1 MFNLKL
7 IVMKMKQFLL
17 ISNMADKLK
26 IFMSFLLIFFSLS
39 AFSQNT
45 HYIDPGAASNGD
57 GTMGNPYD
65 GWDKVFPMEVGAI
78 YLQKT
83 GTTWND
89 SLAIEAEGVTIGSY
103 GAANDTA
110 KIIATGK
117 DAISNIAD
125 TAKNVTIKDLWITTE
140 GSGKG
145 IYWSNS
151 AALTV
156 ENVEVDSTDGFGIHI
171 DGVDNFMVRNS
182 HIHHNDRPVMIY
194 NSDNWL
200 MEYCDIHDGV
210 NRGGVQTN
218 NTNGGMFR
226 YNRVHDDPN
235 NKFLLFTEGNDTFAY
250 NIIYNTGK
258 AAAQVTNGNSTFI
271 GNIFNNTS
279 YGLRIKSGTSTIV
292 KNNIFS
298 NLDNRGYWIDGAKP
312 TESDYN
318 MFYNV
323 KGAYL
328 DGSNYTLEEWQ
339 AVDGQTLDLNS
350 INSDPNYLDVDYYNF
365 EPTDSS
371 ASIDAGIALADE
383 LKMGLKVGS
392 SWPYDVEIVNQANN
406 GETWEIGAYVFP
418 DPIFYVDPSL
428 ASNGD
433 GTKASPYNNWAN
445 VDWAAGRTYL
455 QMRGTVSNDTI
466 GIMHDNVTI
475 GSYGPE
481 NEVAKIIV
489 NGKDAISNIADTAK
503 NVTIKDLWITTEGS
517 GKGIYWLNSSG
528 LTIENVEVD
537 STDGYGIHI
546 DGVDNFVVRNS
557 HIHHNDRPVMIY
569 NSDNWLMEYCD
580 IHDGQGRGAVQ
591 TVGTHGGMFR
601 YNRMHDDPNNKFLL
615 FIEGNDTFAY
625 NVIYN
630 SGKAAAQVTGGNN
643 TFIGNTFNNT
653 NFGLR
658 IKSGTN
664 TVVKNNI
671 FSNMNNRAIWND
683 GALPSESDYNM
694 FYNVSAAYLDGT
706 NYSIEEWQAIA
717 GQTLDLNSFAGDPNY
732 VDAANHNYELTD
744 SSAAIDAGAEL
755 GEMFKMA
762 LDTSSVWPAMVR
774 IINQNDQGNSWEIGA
789 YAYPT
794 LDNFGTLTITSEN
807 GTVTPAERTYLI
819 GTVVELTAKG
829 DLGYAFESWSGDV
842 TSTDNP
848 LSVKVDSNMN
858 LTANYITVD
867 IYNVTASAQNASVN
881 FADSTVNTGTE
892 IELSVAPDSAY
903 AFVNWTDANGD
914 TISNEANFTLSVD
927 KDYQL
932 TANTVR
938 QYKLTAVFPKG
949 GSVVPMKG
957 IYNEG
962 TEVEVEAS
970 ASFGYTFTGWSGHAS
985 GMDEVITVTMDS
997 DKVVIA
1003 SFLEAYMLTLNS
1015 DSQKGTVNQESGW
1028 YIQDTSITVTASAKE
1043 GYKFLNWIGGPI
1055 NTTDNPLELTLS
1067 NNMTITA
1074 NYIKVYNL
1082 DITAENGL
1090 VNYSDTVIRAEE
1102 RINLIATPDEGYVFT
1117 GWTGDV
1123 SGDQES
1129 VMVTVYEDINVTA
1142 NFAKINTLTVTAENG
1157 AVNVTDSSAI
1167 EGTQIQL
1174 IATPDDG
1181 YQFDGWTGD
1190 VTGDND
1196 TIMINLDSDMN
1207 VTANFTEAVGISSF
1221 GMTAGVSVS
1230 PNPATHFLN
1239 ILIEGNTMNYKA
1251 EILNMAGLRVMS
1263 ENISSNDALNV
1274 STLKSGVYILRILD
1288 ENQLVHRTSIIIK

>member
-1 MFNLKL
+1 
-7 IVMKMKQFLL
+7 MKTK
-17 ISNMADKLK
+17 N
-26 IFMSFLLIFFSLS
+26 FLLIFNLANKLKYITGLLLVFISVN
-39 AFSQNT
+39 AFSQST
-45 HYIDPGAASNGD
+45 YHIDPGATSNGD
-57 GTMGNPYD
+57 GTMGSPYD
-65 GWDKVFPMEVGAI
+65 GWDKVFPMEAGAV

-83 GTTWND
+83 GTTWMD
-89 SLAIEAEGVTIGSY
+89 SLGIEADGVTIGSY
-103 GAANDTA
+103 GTATEPA

-117 DAISNIAD
+117 DAISNID
-125 TAKNVTIKDLWITTE
+125 GTAQNVTIKDLWITSE

-145 IYWSNS
+145 IYWLNS
-151 AALTV
+151 SGLTV

-171 DGVDNFMVRNS
+171 DGVDNFVVRNS
-182 HIHHNDRPVMIY
+182 HIHHNDRPFMVY

-200 MEYCDIHDGV
+200 VEYCDIHDGV
-210 NRGGVQTN
+210 GRGGFQTN

-226 YNRVHDDPN
+226 FNRVHDDPN
-235 NKFLLFTEGNDTFAY
+235 NKYLLFTEGNDTYAY
-250 NIIYNTGK
+250 NIIYNSGK
-258 AAAQVTNGNSTFI
+258 AAAQVTNGNSSFI
-271 GNIFNNTS
+271 GNIFDNTS

-298 NLDNRGYWIDGAKP
+298 NLANRGYWIDGAKP

-318 MFYNV
+318 IFYNV
-323 KGAYL
+323 RGAYL

-350 INSDPNYLDVDYYNF
+350 INGDPNYMDVDNYNF

-392 SWPYDVEIVNQANN
+392 SWPNDVETVNQIYN
-406 GETWEIGAYVFP
+406 GETWDIGAYVFP
-418 DPIFYVDPSL
+418 NPIYYVDPSL
-428 ASNGD
+428 AINGD
-433 GTKASPYNNWAN
+433 GTKANPYNSWAN
-445 VDWAAGRTYL
+445 VDWAAGGTYL
-455 QMRGTVSNDTI
+455 QKRGTVSNDTI

-481 NEVAKIIV
+481 YEVAKIIV

-503 NVTIKDLWITTEGS
+503 NVTIRDLWITTEGS
-517 GKGIYWLNSSG
+517 GRGIYWLNSSG
-528 LTIENVEVD
+528 LTVENVEID
-537 STDGYGIHI
+537 STDGFGIHI
-546 DGVDNFVVRNS
+546 DGVDHFVVRNS
-557 HIHHNDRPVMIY
+557 HIHHNNRPVMVY
-569 NSDNWLMEYCD
+569 NSDNWLVEYCD
-580 IHDGQGRGAVQ
+580 IHDGVNRGAFQ
-591 TVGTHGGMFR
+591 TNNTNGGIFR
-601 YNRMHDDPNNKFLL
+601 YNRVHDDPNNKYLL
-615 FIEGNDTFAY
+615 FTEGNDTYAY
-625 NVIYN
+625 NIIFN
-630 SGKAAAQVTGGNN
+630 SGKAAAQVTNGNS

-706 NYSIEEWQAIA
+706 NYSIEEWKAID
-717 GQTLDLNSFAGDPNY
+717 GQTLDLNSFNGDPNY
-732 VDAANHNYELTD
+732 VDVENYNFELTD

-755 GEMFKMA
+755 GEMYKMA

-774 IINQNDQGNSWEIGA
+774 IINQDDQGNSWEIGA

-794 LDNFGTLTITSEN
+794 FDKFGTLTITSEN

-858 LTANYITVD
+858 LTVNYIAVD
-867 IYNVTASAQNASVN
+867 TYSVTASTQNASVN

-892 IELSVAPDSAY
+892 IELSVVPDSAY

-914 TISNEANFTLSVD
+914 TISSEASFTLTVD

-938 QYKLTAVFPKG
+938 LYTLTAVFPKG
-949 GSVVPMKG
+949 GSVVPMEG

-970 ASFGYTFTGWSGHAS
+970 ASFGYTFTGWSGDAS

-997 DKVVIA
+997 DKEVIA
-1003 SFLEAYMLTLNS
+1003 SFKEAYMLTLNS
-1015 DSQKGTVNQESGW
+1015 DSQKGTVDQESGW
-1028 YIQDTSITVTASAKE
+1028 YIQDTTITITATAKE
-1043 GYKFLNWIGGPI
+1043 GYQFLNWMGGSI
-1055 NTTDNPLELTLS
+1055 NSTDNPLELTLS
-1067 NNMTITA
+1067 GNMTITA

-1082 DITAENGL
+1082 DITAENGS

-1102 RINLIATPDEGYVFT
+1102 RIELIATPDEGYVFT
-1117 GWTGDV
+1117 GWSGDV

-1129 VMVTVYEDINVTA
+1129 MMVTVDKDMNITA
-1142 NFAKINTLTVTAENG
+1142 NFAKLNTLTVTAENG
-1157 AVNVTDSSAI
+1157 SVNVTDTSAI
-1167 EGTQIQL
+1167 EGTEIQL
-1174 IATPDDG
+1174 IATPDEG

-1196 TIMINLDSDMN
+1196 TIMITLDSDMSI
-1207 VTANFTEAVGISSF
+1207 TANFTEAVGINSF
-1221 GMTAGVSVS
+1221 GMNAEVSVY
-1230 PNPATHFLN
+1230 PNPATNFLN
-1239 ILIEGNTMNYKA
+1239 IMIEGNTMSYKA
-1251 EILNMAGLRVMS
+1251 EILNSAGVRIMI
-1263 ENISSNDALNV
+1263 ENISSNDELNV
-1274 STLKSGVYILRILD
+1274 STLKTGVYILRILD
-1288 ENQLVHRTSIIIK
+1288 ENQLIHHSSIIIN